1 MPPSVIGYLCFLK
14 STLFQLYNKP
24 SCQGDIRSRGGPLY
38 AYYVTSMYFLLHE
51 CVSPVSVLNWVHWG
65 DGKYPITFSI
75 IECVFSYGCV
85 HKKTT
90 DRLILNTFSFQI
102 LSAVRV
108 WFVVLCPQLVESC
121 NDILKQISI
130 CSVHQPRSLHKT
142 CSSKTQGKVANTT
155 RYHKN
160 CLHFNRFLLSR
171 DFTGTVYSIC
181 VKFMGVGEYLL
192 SLWDTTLTRVWSLK
206 PIQVNIIQSKIKST
220 HFKCR
225 SIIQLRQ
232 IQLKFYLKPFK

>member
-1 MPPSVIGYLCFLK
+1 MSGRHPLSWGPIICLLCYIHVFFIARVCFSCERVELSPLGWREISHYLQYNRVCIFIWMRSQENHRSTHPQHVLISDSV
-14 STLFQLYNKP
+14 S
-24 SCQGDIRSRGGPLY
+24 
-38 AYYVTSMYFLLHE
+38 
-51 CVSPVSVLNWVHWG
+51 
-65 DGKYPITFSI
+65 
-75 IECVFSYGCV
+75 
-85 HKKTT
+85 
-90 DRLILNTFSFQI
+90 
-102 LSAVRV
+102 VRV

-225 SIIQLRQ
+225 LIIQLRQ